1 MTTRQTLHRLAAEK
15 RVILQTKLPEV
26 LAGVSSLKVEFYRVL
41 VEPLNIQLDL
51 SRNVPSEIS
60 AAVNSEMII
69 ATVLVYRVYILG
81 VGGTVP
87 VESM

>member
-26 LAGVSSLKVEFYRVL
+26 LARVSSLKVEFYRVL
-41 VEPLNIQLDL
+41 VEPLNIQLHL
-51 SRNVPSEIS
+51 SRNAPSEIS

-69 ATVLVYRVYILG
+69 ATVLVYRG
-81 VGGTVP
+81 VHPGSWGYCP
-87 VESM
+87 R